1 MTESAAAVID
11 RVRDAY
17 DQIAPVYPGTNAP
30 MPDDLQALAV
40 RLLQLSGTAPALL
53 DVGCGPGRHMAWF
66 ESQGARSTGID
77 LSRAMLLH
85 ARRLVRG
92 SVFQM
97 DMRNLGL
104 HDAAFNAIW
113 CCASLLHLPRS
124 EAPGA
129 LRELRRVLVRGGIC
143 FLAVQEGTG
152 EGWERRQRYGS
163 VERLFTRYSSPE
175 MATLLRQSGF
185 DLQEQGRTNNG
196 SPVWLQ
202 FLAVAD

>member
-1 MTESAAAVID
+1 MTEGIAAVIE
-11 RVRDAY
+11 RMRDAY
-17 DQIAPVYPGTNAP
+17 DQIAPLYPGTNTP
-30 MPDDLQALAV
+30 MPDDLQAIAV

-77 LSRAMLLH
+77 LSHAMLLH

-92 SVFQM
+92 PVLQM
-97 DMRNLGL
+97 DMRTLGF
-104 HDAAFNAIW
+104 HDGVFTTIW

-124 EAPGA
+124 EAPRA

-163 VERLFTRYSSPE
+163 VERLFTRYGLEE
-175 MATLLRQSGF
+175 MATLMRQSGF
-185 DLQEQGRTNNG
+185 EPQEQCRTNNG